1 MLGMLTFLIVAC
13 NNGDRQQQDD
23 SRASSA
29 THCQSLQHDRGKTKV
44 CGQPQKIVALG
55 PNMLEML
62 LALDV
67 RAVGY
72 ADYFP
77 LPFSKFDRPSQQI
90 PFLGER
96 VTNQPINIGSADD
109 PSLETIARLQP
120 DLILGDVYSNQD
132 EYDLLSKLHPRYY
145 LPMLLTMHGRSKFAR
160 SPRLSENSSKQN
172 ESLPNTQKESLRTI
186 AILFLFLSDRLE
198 IASASSQE

>member
-1 MLGMLTFLIVAC
+1 MKYGYCRDSVCWYLKGIKLSRGIGLAMLGMLILTVAC
-13 NNGDRQQQDD
+13 NNGDRQQQDN

-67 RAVGY
+67 RSVGY

-77 LPFSKFDRPSQQI
+77 LPFSKFDRPSAAW
-90 PFLGER
+90 L
-96 VTNQPINIGSADD
+96 
-109 PSLETIARLQP
+109 
-120 DLILGDVYSNQD
+120 
-132 EYDLLSKLHPRYY
+132 K
-145 LPMLLTMHGRSKFAR
+145 
-160 SPRLSENSSKQN
+160 
-172 ESLPNTQKESLRTI
+172 
-186 AILFLFLSDRLE
+186 
-198 IASASSQE
+198 